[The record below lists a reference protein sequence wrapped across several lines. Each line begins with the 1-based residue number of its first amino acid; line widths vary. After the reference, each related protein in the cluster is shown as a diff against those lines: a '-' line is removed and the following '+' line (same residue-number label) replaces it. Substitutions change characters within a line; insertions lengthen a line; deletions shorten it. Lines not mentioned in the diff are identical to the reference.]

1 MAKYRCAIVVGRPKD
16 ARPTIFSG
24 IDAKFDSDTSRFKP
38 CSTVLL
44 WHNIVAKMVLD
55 SCVKFYLEH
64 SWWFY
69 VDPIPSNILPEK
81 NSHFSAFSFLWLTFS
96 WGFHTYMLTINR
108 AGSVSKTSDTWRKY
122 RYLLPTLKY
131 RQYRYLVSV
140 SCTSLGRP
148 LNPKPKDRFFPS
160 LTI

>member
-1 MAKYRCAIVVGRPKD
+1 MHDTSFFKSIRYQRFLVV
-16 ARPTIFSG
+16 SMLN
-24 IDAKFDSDTSRFKP
+24 FDSDTSRFKP

-55 SCVKFYLEH
+55 SCAKFYLEH

-69 VDPIPSNILPEK
+69 FDPIPSNIQKKTRIFQLFLFFDW
-81 NSHFSAFSFLWLTFS
+81 HFLEVFT
-96 WGFHTYMLTINR
+96 HMLTINR

-122 RYLLPTLKY
+122 RYLPPTRKY

-140 SCTSLGRP
+140 SCPPLGRT
-148 LNPKPKDRFFPS
+148 LNPKPKDRFFDS
-160 LTI
+160 RAWRFSYC

>member
-1 MAKYRCAIVVGRPKD
+1 MRDTSFFKSIRYQRFLVV
-16 ARPTIFSG
+16 SMLN
-24 IDAKFDSDTSRFKP
+24 FDSDTSRFKP

-55 SCVKFYLEH
+55 SCAKFYLEH

-69 VDPIPSNILPEK
+69 FDPIPSNILPEK

-108 AGSVSKTSDTWRKY
+108 AGSVSKTSDTWQKY
-122 RYLLPTLKY
+122 ISILTPNSQVSTVSILGIGIVPIPRQTLK
-131 RQYRYLVSV
+131 
-140 SCTSLGRP
+140 P
-148 LNPKPKDRFFPS
+148 
-160 LTI
+160 